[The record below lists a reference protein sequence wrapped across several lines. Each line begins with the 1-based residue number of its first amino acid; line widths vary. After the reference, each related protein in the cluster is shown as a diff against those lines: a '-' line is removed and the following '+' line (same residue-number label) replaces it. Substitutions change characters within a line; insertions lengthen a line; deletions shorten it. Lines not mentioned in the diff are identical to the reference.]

1 MATKQEGSSQPT
13 DKQRSLSLSNF
24 SRDLKD
30 SWIGR
35 NWQTVLLLAMMVFL
49 ALFVRSYFGFS
60 TSVDNGY
67 LVSGGS
73 DSYYHMRV
81 IDHAVATGD
90 HLVWDDMLNYPNG
103 MRNPRPPL
111 YDWSVAVVGML
122 LSTVTGLAVKD
133 AIGMS
138 LVFSTAVWGALTVV
152 PVYMLGRAA
161 FGRKAG
167 MLGAFIFAL
176 MAGHI
181 ERTVLSNADHDAI
194 VLFFV
199 VFSFYFLLRSLQSVN
214 GSRWVSK
221 WTDPKAILP
230 GLKSYLRT
238 NQLSLI
244 YAALGGLCVAA
255 VGLIWTGYTYLLIVV
270 FVYFIVQL
278 LVDRFRNADS
288 MGVLIAVAAFFG
300 IAFLVMAPAYVSLN
314 LIVTWFDTPLSL
326 FAIGMVGG
334 LMFVVTRDYPWTLV
348 LPVFTAILLAALAL
362 LSVFNPALLDS
373 IMSGQGYLVKSKLY
387 DTISE
392 AQAPMFS
399 NLAMSFGMVTF
410 WLALIGVGYAVV
422 KIPKNLNPSFIF
434 VVVWVAISIYMASS
448 AARFVFN
455 ASPAFAVSAGW
466 MLGLIIDRLKFDGMI
481 RGLRTD
487 HGGLW
492 KTIRTSV
499 KIRHVLGAF
508 FIIVMILVPNVW
520 YAVDAGIPSTT
531 KNEYDAQVYHAMP
544 DFLRPDNYDL
554 KNGTNWY
561 LGAFSYGLTLPNQ
574 YWPVAWKWFAAQD
587 TEKVAA
593 MDRPAFVSWWDYGFE
608 AIQEGG
614 HPAVADNFQNGYN
627 FAGTFLMTQTED
639 GAIAMFIIRS
649 VEYDVYWNTT
659 QGQDTLDK
667 MAEYGVDTVR
677 FKDIMMN
684 PANYVDEVKNNPA
697 VYGEIDDDLS
707 PANARYIAARQ
718 VLTTLSKDQLVSLYN
733 DVREITG
740 NDIGYV
746 SVDSRLFPF
755 TATSYNIF
763 YAPAKLSDQRVDGNN
778 IPYDYYTIYAVDIYG
793 DQIPL
798 DQVTSSSYITSYE
811 IVYTEAFYDT
821 MLYRAFMGYGP
832 SDIGETKQGL
842 PGISGSLQGSP
853 SMQGWNMSN
862 FRLVYRTA
870 YYNPYSSEDVANH
883 TDAWRAVSYDEAISM
898 YNRIQAKELI
908 GTVDLS
914 SSGLYS
920 GVTFLQ
926 YYDGAIV
933 KGQAVTDAGRP
944 MAGIWVTVLDEYGIP
959 HQVVKT
965 DSDGRYS
972 VIVPFGEVT
981 LVYSYGDLDPRML
994 YGTQLHSENLD
1005 ITYDQA
1011 MRVEADV
1018 DKNDQL
1024 DYLIDLDVVVSAGS
1038 LVGQVFL
1045 DNDGNGKYSAAAD
1058 EALIGATVTFANATN
1073 GFRAQATSTAD
1084 GYEIAGI
1091 SPMSGTI
1098 SVDYQGHVFG
1108 TASVQVRMG
1117 SPVSKDLYVEPA
1129 GMNGTATLA
1138 DGTAAGQI
1146 TISLLDRTN
1155 GQVFESIT
1163 DSTGAYAFDG
1173 LLAGN
1178 YTIQTPDGTAIQSA
1192 DVTLGAGD
1200 SLTKDLVL
1208 YNSMRLSGLVSYN
1221 GNAISNAMVGL
1232 SGDLGNVWV
1241 QSDSRGRYSVVVPK
1255 GDISL
1260 YATATVN
1267 GQEVVFL
1274 EKVIATDS
1282 AVIDLVLTGGMV
1294 LSGTVQYSSAA
1305 VSGADVVL
1313 QDRSGGATLTAVT
1326 NSQGK
1331 FRAVLPSGLY
1341 FTYINDG
1348 TRAYWGDVNV
1358 VSSMS
1363 MTFQLLT
1370 SVKVSG
1376 KAWYDADGNDAASA
1390 AEGLN
1395 GAVITV
1401 TDQDGRSVNMGTS
1414 PTGQYSFVLVS
1425 GRTYA
1430 LTAVKDGFQTLAR
1443 NYPSISLSV
1452 TDDLEMV
1459 ALQRTVTGSVSMD
1472 FPGDKGN
1479 LTVKFVAVSGPAM
1492 DNQTV
1497 TNADGTFSAMLY
1509 PGKYIVLVNQN
1520 VTAGDPSVRYQ
1531 SLSDQDLEVL
1541 VGSDP
1546 SSLQI
1551 ELVKRSLVS
1560 GAVSPS
1566 GTAKLVFDGPDKVS
1580 VTAGQ
1585 TYSLYLQDGSYNL
1598 YATVSNG
1605 SRNYAA
1611 LSRVNV
1617 TGATPLN
1624 ITTSDAAPA
1633 IIQATM
1639 SGARA
1644 QSIVISIELAGAY
1657 YNVTTPDNGQASVY
1671 LPVGSYV
1678 ASVEHSTIL
1687 TTASQS
1693 RFVKYVGEQDFTMSG
1708 SRRNVAIST
1717 VMSFEN
1723 ATVSGIVT
1731 ADGSAATAQIEFQ
1744 AMSATAQDLTVSAV
1758 GSYAVGLSPGNYT
1771 VYAINQ
1777 DSSRAYLGKLSITD
1791 LDDVTYD
1798 IVLVEAFRL
1807 SGVTFAQNDGVS
1819 SEVSVNGMISM
1830 TSSSDGAY
1838 EIYLPG
1844 GSYTLYAETA
1854 LLENGLLVDYQGSAS
1869 VSLSDVTSKGIYMQ
1883 RVAKQKVSLTW
1894 DPAQKVTLNA
1904 GETATYTIR
1913 IVNDGNLQD
1922 TFRLTSTATGWTV
1935 VLSQTE
1941 VTLGYGASN
1950 SQTVTVQL
1958 TPSASVLVKH
1968 TAVIVRAVSITNSSA
1983 AASVSLDAVIAPARA
1998 VSMAYQG
2005 GDSTKGDEY
2014 VHTVAVTNAGNVDDT
2029 YAISIGNQQALRDLG
2044 WEVRLVNKTALADS
2058 LSVTVAASKSSE
2070 IEVSMVPLRS
2080 NPSPTVT
2087 VQLVT
2092 TSSADQAVRS
2102 SLDVEP
2108 QFVGLDGNGLTVT
2121 GVNVED
2127 STPTLGQGSIV
2138 LLGLALALMA
2148 VLIVLSMQKGVF
2160 SRRKR

>member
-1 MATKQEGSSQPT
+1 
-13 DKQRSLSLSNF
+13 
-24 SRDLKD
+24 
-30 SWIGR
+30 
-35 NWQTVLLLAMMVFL
+35 
-49 ALFVRSYFGFS
+49 
-60 TSVDNGY
+60 
-67 LVSGGS
+67 
-73 DSYYHMRV
+73 
-81 IDHAVATGD
+81 
-90 HLVWDDMLNYPNG
+90 
-103 MRNPRPPL
+103 
-111 YDWSVAVVGML
+111 
-122 LSTVTGLAVKD
+122 
-133 AIGMS
+133 
-138 LVFSTAVWGALTVV
+138 
-152 PVYMLGRAA
+152 
-161 FGRKAG
+161 
-167 MLGAFIFAL
+167 
-176 MAGHI
+176 
-181 ERTVLSNADHDAI
+181 
-194 VLFFV
+194 
-199 VFSFYFLLRSLQSVN
+199 
-214 GSRWVSK
+214 
-221 WTDPKAILP
+221 
-230 GLKSYLRT
+230 
-238 NQLSLI
+238 
-244 YAALGGLCVAA
+244 
-255 VGLIWTGYTYLLIVV
+255 
-270 FVYFIVQL
+270 
-278 LVDRFRNADS
+278 
-288 MGVLIAVAAFFG
+288 
-300 IAFLVMAPAYVSLN
+300 
-314 LIVTWFDTPLSL
+314 
-326 FAIGMVGG
+326 
-334 LMFVVTRDYPWTLV
+334 
-348 LPVFTAILLAALAL
+348 
-362 LSVFNPALLDS
+362 
-373 IMSGQGYLVKSKLY
+373 
-387 DTISE
+387 
-392 AQAPMFS
+392 
-399 NLAMSFGMVTF
+399 
-410 WLALIGVGYAVV
+410 
-422 KIPKNLNPSFIF
+422 
-434 VVVWVAISIYMASS
+434 
-448 AARFVFN
+448 
-455 ASPAFAVSAGW
+455 
-466 MLGLIIDRLKFDGMI
+466 
-481 RGLRTD
+481 
-487 HGGLW
+487 
-492 KTIRTSV
+492 
-499 KIRHVLGAF
+499 
-508 FIIVMILVPNVW
+508 VPNVW
-520 YAVDAGIPSTT
+520 YAMDAGIPSTT
-531 KNEYDAQVYHAMP
+531 KTDYDAQIYQVMP

-554 KNGTNWY
+554 ENGTNWY

-587 TEKVAA
+587 ADRVAA
-593 MDRPAFVSWWDYGFE
+593 LDRPAFVSWWDYGFE

-639 GAIAMFIIRS
+639 GAIALFIIRS
-649 VEYDVYWNTT
+649 VETDVYLNTA
-659 QGQDTLDK
+659 QGQDVLAK

-707 PANARYIAARQ
+707 PANARYVAARQ
-718 VLTTLSKDQLVSLYN
+718 VLTAISKDQLVSLYN

-798 DQVTSSSYITSYE
+798 DEVTASDYITSYE

-842 PGISGSLQGSP
+842 PGVSGSLQSSP

-870 YYNPYSSEDVANH
+870 YYNPFPSEDVANH

-898 YNRIQAKELI
+898 YNRIQAKELV

-933 KGQAVTDAGRP
+933 EGRAVTDAGRP
-944 MAGIWVTVLDEYGIP
+944 MAGLWVTVLDEYGIP

-972 VIVPFGEVT
+972 VIVPFGEVN
-981 LVYSYGDLDPRML
+981 LIYSYGDLDSRML
-994 YGTQLHSENLD
+994 YGTQLHSERLV

-1011 MRVEADV
+1011 MRVNADV
-1018 DKNDQL
+1018 NKDDQL

-1038 LVGQVFL
+1038 LTGQVFL
-1045 DNDGNGKYSAAAD
+1045 DNDGNGKYSAAED
-1058 EALIGATVTFANATN
+1058 EALVGATVKFENATN
-1073 GFRAQATSTAD
+1073 GFRAETTSTAD

-1108 TASVQVRMG
+1108 TAIVQVRTG

-1138 DGTAAGQI
+1138 DGTAAGQM

-1155 GQVFESIT
+1155 GQVFEAIT

-1178 YTIQTPDGTAIQSA
+1178 YTIQTPDGTAIQGA
-1192 DVTLGAGD
+1192 DVTLEAGD
-1200 SLTKDLVL
+1200 SLTMDLVL

-1221 GNAISNAMVGL
+1221 GNAISNAMVGIT
-1232 SGDLGNVWV
+1232 GDLGTVWV

-1255 GDISL
+1255 GDVAL

-1267 GQEVVFL
+1267 GQEAVFL

-1282 AVIDLVLTGGMV
+1282 AVIDLVLTDGMV

-1326 NSQGK
+1326 NSQGR

-1395 GAVITV
+1395 GVVITV
-1401 TDQDGRSVNMGTS
+1401 TDQDGRSVKVGTG

-1425 GRTYA
+1425 GRTYS
-1430 LTAVKDGFQTLAR
+1430 LTAVKDGFQTMAR
-1443 NYPSISLSV
+1443 NYPSISQSV

-1459 ALQRTVTGSVSMD
+1459 ALQRTVTGSVSMG
-1472 FPGDKGN
+1472 FPGDKGG

-1492 DNQTV
+1492 DDEAV
-1497 TNADGTFSAMLY
+1497 TNADGTFSATLY

-1520 VTAGDPSVRYQ
+1520 VTDASVRYQ
-1531 SLSDQDLEVL
+1531 SLSDLDLEVL

-1551 ELVKRSLVS
+1551 ELVKRVLVS

-1566 GTAKLVFDGPDKVS
+1566 GTAKLVFDGTDKVS
-1580 VTAGQ
+1580 VTAKQ
-1585 TYSLYLQDGSYNL
+1585 TYSVYLREGSYSL
-1598 YATVSNG
+1598 YATVSNT
-1605 SRNYAA
+1605 SLNYAA

-1617 TGATPLN
+1617 TGAMSLDVA
-1624 ITTSDAAPA
+1624 TSSAGLA

-1639 SGARA
+1639 GGVRA
-1644 QSIVISIELAGAY
+1644 QSIVISIEFAGAY

-1671 LPVGSYV
+1671 LPIGPDVYS

-1693 RFVKYVGEQDFTMSG
+1693 RFVKYVGEQDFTISG

-1717 VMSFEN
+1717 VMSYEN
-1723 ATVSGIVT
+1723 ATVSGAVT

-1744 AMSATAQDLTVSAV
+1744 AMSATAQDLTVNAV
-1758 GSYAVGLSPGNYT
+1758 GSYAVDLSPGNYT

-1798 IVLVEAFRL
+1798 IALVEAFRL

-1819 SEVSVNGMISM
+1819 SEVSVNGMISI

-1838 EIYLPG
+1838 EVYLPG
-1844 GSYTLYAETA
+1844 GSYALYADA
-1854 LLENGLLVDYQGSAS
+1854 VLLENGLLVDYQGSAS
-1869 VSLSDVTSKGIYMQ
+1869 VSLTDVASKGLYMQ

-1894 DPAQKVTLNA
+1894 DSTQKVTLTA

-1941 VTLGYGASN
+1941 VTLGYGVSN

-1958 TPSASVLVKH
+1958 TPSSTVLVKH

-1983 AASVSLDAVIAPARA
+1983 ASSVSLDAVIAPARA

-2005 GDSTKGDEY
+2005 GDSTNGDDY

-2029 YAISIGNQQALRDLG
+2029 YTISIGNQQALRDLG
-2044 WEVRLVNKTALADS
+2044 WEVKLVNKTALADS

-2070 IEVSMVPLRS
+2070 VEVSMVPLRT

-2092 TSSADQAVRS
+2092 TSSADQAVRT

-2108 QFVGLDGNGLTVT
+2108 EFVGLDGNGLAVT
-2121 GVNVED
+2121 GVNVAD